1 MKFNPEA
8 PDQYANNFGPHCRN
22 CHNGASGCEWC
33 HDVNG
38 VTPTG
43 AKTTSYTEYA
53 AATTDS
59 VIAAVD
65 TTIKSYYDPKES
77 WTVDRYVEWPTD
89 WDTTQA
95 SVSYACADNGFY
107 WPHRTMGYMML
118 KDQLFGLDFDGT
130 PVAVGEVRDGSG
142 DFDGDGTPDWKE
154 PYWRNNNN
162 TTPTFWGQPAH
173 DLDSVCL
180 DCHNPTIWNA
190 TAYNDYVDN
199 PADPNDNYDNELILR
214 GLP

>member
-22 CHNGASGCEWC
+22 CHSGASGCEWC

-43 AKTTSYTEYA
+43 TKTTNYAEFA
-53 AATTDS
+53 AATTDKAL
-59 VIAAVD
+59 AADD
-65 TTIKSYYDPKES
+65 TTIKSYYDASES
-77 WTVDRYVEWPTD
+77 WSIDRYVEWPTD
-89 WDTTQA
+89 WDTTSA
-95 SVSYACADNGFY
+95 AVSYQCADNGFY
-107 WPHRTMGYMML
+107 WPHRTMGWMML

-130 PVAVGEVRDGSG
+130 PVGVGEVRDAVPNGWS
-142 DFDGDGTPDWKE
+142 WKD
-154 PYWRNNNN
+154 PSWRNGNN
-162 TTPTFWGQPAH
+162 TTPTFFNQPAH

-180 DCHNPTIWNA
+180 DCHNPNIWNA
-190 TAYNDYVDN
+190 TAYSDYVDN
-199 PADPNDNYDNELILR
+199 AADPNDNYDNELILR

>member
-8 PDQYANNFGPHCRN
+8 PDQYLNNFGPHCRN
-22 CHNGASGCEWC
+22 CHTGASGCDWC

-43 AKTTSYTEYA
+43 AKTNNYHEFA
-53 AATTDS
+53 AATTDP
-59 VIAAVD
+59 VVAADD
-65 TTIKSYYDPKES
+65 TTIKSTYDASERWS
-77 WTVDRYVEWPTD
+77 IDRYVEWPTD
-89 WDTTQA
+89 WDTTA
-95 SVSYACADNGFY
+95 AAVSYECADNGFY

-130 PVAVGEVRDGSG
+130 PVAVGEVRDAVPSG
-142 DFDGDGTPDWKE
+142 WTWGE
-154 PYWRNNNN
+154 PAWRNGNN

-180 DCHNPTIWNA
+180 DCHNPNIWNA
-190 TAYNDYVDN
+190 TAYGVYTDGAGSADDYN
-199 PADPNDNYDNELILR
+199 NELLLR